1 MLDHWESVPIF
12 GPHIKRRAKEA
23 WDDGLKKG
31 IEEGREEGVTFTL
44 QENILDTLNLRFG
57 VANGSMA
64 RAIHAIDEP
73 KKLRGIFAV
82 SSKPNLS
89 KPSRKC
95 SPRRNDRQK
104 EKRAPAQSDAIS
116 PSHQKK
122 FRHKNRAKSQ

>member
-73 KKLRGIFAV
+73 KKLRGIFRGVVKAESLEAV
-82 SSKPNLS
+82 KKMLAA
-89 KPSRKC
+89 
-95 SPRRNDRQK
+95 QK
-104 EKRAPAQSDAIS
+104 
-116 PSHQKK
+116 
-122 FRHKNRAKSQ
+122 